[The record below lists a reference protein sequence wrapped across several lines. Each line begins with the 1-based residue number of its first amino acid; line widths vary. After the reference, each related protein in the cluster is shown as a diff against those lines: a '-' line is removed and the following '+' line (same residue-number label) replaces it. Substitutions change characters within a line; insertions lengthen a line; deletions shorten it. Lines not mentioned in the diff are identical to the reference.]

1 MIKERKNVAGLELIT
16 DTILNEARKKADEK
30 ISEANKRIDEINKE
44 YAAEMEIVSK
54 REAEA
59 RASAVNALKERCE
72 SEKEAYFREMLL
84 KTERETAKELILDAK
99 NRILNMPKDEYFAYL
114 SELYKNQDDEE
125 GGELLL
131 CKEDRENMPNGF
143 LESLG
148 KGITLSDDEAP
159 SRGLIVRH
167 GRVYVNCTI
176 DAIFR
181 EKESEL
187 YDIAAK

>member
-1 MIKERKNVAGLELIT
+1 MAGLEIIT
-16 DTILNEARKKADEK
+16 DTILAEARKKADEK
-30 ISEANKRIDEINKE
+30 TSEANKRIDEINKE
-44 YAAEMEIVSK
+44 YAAEMEDIKK
-54 REAEA
+54 RGEAA
-59 RASAVNALKERCE
+59 RLDAVNALKERKDA
-72 SEKEAYFREMLL
+72 EKEAYFREMLL
-84 KTERETAKELILDAK
+84 KTERETAKELILEAK

-114 SELYKNQDDEE
+114 AEIYKNQNDEEE

-131 CKEDRENMPNGF
+131 YKEDRENMPSGF

-148 KGITLSDDEAP
+148 GNMTLSNDCAP
-159 SRGLIVRH
+159 SKGLIVRH

-181 EKESEL
+181 EMENAL

>member
-1 MIKERKNVAGLELIT
+1 MAGLELIT
-16 DTILNEARKKADEK
+16 DTILSEARKKADAK
-30 ISEANKRIDEINKE
+30 ISEAKSRIDEINKE
-44 YAAEMEIVSK
+44 YAAEMEGISK

-59 RASAVNALKERCE
+59 RERAVGALKERCD
-72 SEKEAYFREMLL
+72 SEKEAYMREMLL
-84 KTERETAKELILDAK
+84 KTERETAKELIKEAK

-114 SELYKNQDDEE
+114 SELYKNQNDDEE

-131 CKEDRENMPNGF
+131 CKEDRENMPEDF

-148 KGITLSDDEAP
+148 KGITLSEDEAP

-167 GRVYVNCTI
+167 GRVYVNCSI
-176 DAIFR
+176 DAVFC

>member
-1 MIKERKNVAGLELIT
+1 MAGLELIT
-16 DTILNEARKKADEK
+16 DTILNEAKQKADAK
-30 ISEANKRIDEINKE
+30 IAEAKKRIDEINKE
-44 YAAEMEIVSK
+44 YAAEMESISK
-54 REAEA
+54 RESEA
-59 RASAVNALKERCE
+59 RENAVNSLKERYE
-72 SEKEAYFREMLL
+72 SEKEAYCREMLL
-84 KTERETAKELILDAK
+84 KTERETAKELILEAK

-114 SELYKNQDDEE
+114 SELYKSQNDES

-131 CKEDRENMPNGF
+131 CKEDRENMPEDF

-148 KGITLSDDEAP
+148 GGITLSEDEAP

-176 DAIFR
+176 DAVFR